1 MRSNYE
7 LVQNEIVPK
16 IFEGRV
22 VGDLYDSVLKDTQNE
37 VWAKTLAE
45 AFKDDLVSIK
55 GLKVPANYYFKTETE
70 IQEDDNDKASDRI
83 AYARLIVGSALVEK
97 ELRLDPTTNLETLVN
112 KLPELEDRQF
122 LSPVKAERISSQ
134 FNLARRHPVKRRRI
148 QPHNGVD
155 FTAKSSTPV
164 YPALEGVVIAMGR
177 ARAKGKFILI
187 EHDNGMKSTYDHLRK
202 FQKGLR
208 IGDYV
213 EVGDQIG
220 EVGRTGYATGSHLH
234 FGLLNEDGL
243 YVNPILYLKD
253 YQVETDDGHGPDS
266 GSLDEFDEAPGLE
279 AEY

>member
-1 MRSNYE
+1 
-7 LVQNEIVPK
+7 
-16 IFEGRV
+16 
-22 VGDLYDSVLKDTQNE
+22 
-37 VWAKTLAE
+37 
-45 AFKDDLVSIK
+45 
-55 GLKVPANYYFKTETE
+55 
-70 IQEDDNDKASDRI
+70 DKASDRI

-187 EHDNGMKSTYDHLRK
+187 EHYNGMKSTYDHLRK